1 MDINYMEQAL
11 SADRWRPLPTHTA
24 VTTAQAG
31 RQERESLTSSMRRRR
46 KKKEEEK
53 IAALILMKFI

>member
-11 SADRWRPLPTHTA
+11 SAARWRPLPTHTA

-31 RQERESLTSSMRRRR
+31 RQERESLTS
-46 KKKEEEK
+46 KHEETQEKKEEEK